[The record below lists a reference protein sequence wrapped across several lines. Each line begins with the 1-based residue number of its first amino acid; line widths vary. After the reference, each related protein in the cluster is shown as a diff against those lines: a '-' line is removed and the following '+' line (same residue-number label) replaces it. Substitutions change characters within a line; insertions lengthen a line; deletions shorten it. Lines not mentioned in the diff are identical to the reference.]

1 MELTGRQVIAAP
13 IDRTWVAL
21 NDPGTLKECIAGCE
35 SIDKTGDDEYAVVMA
50 VRIGP
55 VNAKFKGK
63 LKLQNLQPPSSYTIA
78 FEGQGGVAGFGKG
91 SADVRLTP
99 QGGNTTLDYTA
110 RATVGGKI
118 AQIGSRLV
126 DSAAKKM
133 ADDFFTAFNARMGG
147 AAVPAAAV
155 EEPAGGVA
163 AAPAEPGQPGA
174 PGEPAPVPAA
184 TPPSTVPAPAP
195 RPSGPGGIP
204 RWAWIAVAAAVAL
217 ILLWSKR

>member
-1 MELTGRQVIAAP
+1 MELTGQQVIAAP

-35 SIDKTGDDEYAVVMA
+35 SIDKTRDDEYAVVMA

-55 VNAKFKGK
+55 VNAKFKGR

-99 QGGNTTLDYTA
+99 QGGSTTLDYTA

-126 DSAAKKM
+126 DAAAKKM
-133 ADDFFTAFNARMGG
+133 ADDFFAAFNAKVGA
-147 AAVPAAAV
+147 AAVPAAGDGQVAGAGAAA
-155 EEPAGGVA
+155 EPA
-163 AAPAEPGQPGA
+163 AAPA
-174 PGEPAPVPAA
+174 PVAPAA
-184 TPPSTVPAPAP
+184 TP

>member
-1 MELTGRQVIAAP
+1 MELTGQQIIAAP

-35 SIDKTGDDEYAVVMA
+35 SIEKTGDDEYAVVMA

-110 RATVGGKI
+110 RATT
-118 AQIGSRLV
+118 SP
-126 DSAAKKM
+126 
-133 ADDFFTAFNARMGG
+133 ARCRW
-147 AAVPAAAV
+147 P
-155 EEPAGGVA
+155 
-163 AAPAEPGQPGA
+163 
-174 PGEPAPVPAA
+174 
-184 TPPSTVPAPAP
+184 PAPA
-195 RPSGPGGIP
+195 
-204 RWAWIAVAAAVAL
+204 A
-217 ILLWSKR
+217 

>member
-1 MELTGRQVIAAP
+1 MELTGQQVIAAP

-55 VNAKFKGK
+55 VNAKFKGR

-126 DSAAKKM
+126 DAAAKKM
-133 ADDFFTAFNARMGG
+133 ADDFFAAFNAKVGA
-147 AAVPAAAV
+147 AAVPAASDGQVAGAGAAA
-155 EEPAGGVA
+155 EPA
-163 AAPAEPGQPGA
+163 AAPA
-174 PGEPAPVPAA
+174 PVAPAA
-184 TPPSTVPAPAP
+184 TP

>member
-1 MELTGRQVIAAP
+1 MELTGQQIIAAP

-35 SIDKTGDDEYAVVMA
+35 SIEKTGDDEYAVVMA

-133 ADDFFTAFNARMGG
+133 ADDFFAAFNAKMGA
-147 AAVPAAAV
+147 AAVPAAGG
-155 EEPAGGVA
+155 EEPAA
-163 AAPAEPGQPGA
+163 AAGAAEPAA
-174 PGEPAPVPAA
+174 PGEPATVPAA
-184 TPPSTVPAPAP
+184 APSPVAPPPAP